1 MGSSGRPTDAPWS
14 SSLSSRGF
22 LDSWSSFPEPSSGH
36 LRLDAL
42 DFSDLW
48 DDEDLGLDGP
58 EADRTNCPPDGSAGH
73 GQAPPPP
80 PLPPPP
86 PPPPP
91 PLPSSPAAPPV
102 PGAPG
107 AAAPLK
113 GRTLKLH
120 WRELGV
126 LLPLPRVTR
135 FGRQTIWAGLRPV
148 ALDTTQLE
156 YLFGTKSHGNLSKV
170 FGGRQKQL
178 SVSVLEMKRSNI
190 ITIALS
196 SLPPP
201 RLLPPLIY
209 RMDSSVLDRD
219 DLQRLTALVP
229 TEEELSLIREAKALS
244 PNAPLAPAELCLL
257 TMGEI
262 PHLSSRLQLWAFAL
276 DYDTLE
282 REIAEPLFHLKT
294 AVEQLAGSQTFKQIL
309 ATVLAIGNFLNGCKV
324 RDTHSRLPLLH
335 HVCAL
340 LLELHPQASDLH
352 SDIGAVTKA
361 GKCDFAAVLSN
372 LAQLE
377 GTVKSSRQHLQA
389 LERAEDRPR
398 GVKGAW
404 RRWGGGGG
412 WMTLVSRCRQS
423 PGIETSLITEVDTD
437 RAISGGRIVLKKKVH
452 SVLGDP
458 AASSEC
464 RFHSFLLFMGYSRTM
479 VRHSSPEGF
488 CKTISDFSLEYRTTR
503 QGILHQRDRE
513 GARETAGRGAPGER
527 GKHNKVAQV
536 KPQDSGDQSRL
547 EEVLLTPGSSERPDH
562 TLPRH
567 RRRLTETPGPFSRKM
582 KS

>member
-58 EADRTNCPPDGSAGH
+58 EADRTTCTPDGPAGL

-80 PLPPPP
+80 PLP

-102 PGAPG
+102 PGGAPG
-107 AAAPLK
+107 AAGPLK

-148 ALDTTQLE
+148 ALDTAQLE

-170 FGGRQKQL
+170 FAGRQKQL

-309 ATVLAIGNFLNGCKV
+309 ATVLAIGNFLNGCKARGFELSYLGKLSQV

-377 GTVKSSRQHLQA
+377 GMVKSSRQHLQA

-404 RRWGGGGG
+404 RRESEQRVKV
-412 WMTLVSRCRQS
+412 L
-423 PGIETSLITEVDTD
+423 
-437 RAISGGRIVLKKKVH
+437 RAVH
-452 SVLGDP
+452 RRVIN
-458 AASSEC
+458 
-464 RFHSFLLFMGYSRTM
+464 RFHSFLLFMGYSRTT

-503 QGILHQRDRE
+503 HGILHQRDRE

-567 RRRLTETPGPFSRKM
+567 RRRLTETPELVFLSGA
-582 KS
+582 

>member
-14 SSLSSRGF
+14 SSLSSRAF

-48 DDEDLGLDGP
+48 DDEDLGLDSP
-58 EADRTNCPPDGSAGH
+58 EADRTNCTPDGPAGL

-80 PLPPPP
+80 PLP

-107 AAAPLK
+107 GAAPLK

-244 PNAPLAPAELCLL
+244 PNTPLAPAELCLL

-309 ATVLAIGNFLNGCKV
+309 ATVLAIGNFLNGCKARGFELSYLGKLSQV

-352 SDIGAVTKA
+352 SDIGAVTRA

-404 RRWGGGGG
+404 WRESEQRVKVLRAVHRR
-412 WMTLVSRCRQS
+412 V
-423 PGIETSLITEVDTD
+423 IN
-437 RAISGGRIVLKKKVH
+437 
-452 SVLGDP
+452 
-458 AASSEC
+458 

-536 KPQDSGDQSRL
+536 KPQQDSGDQSRL

-567 RRRLTETPGPFSRKM
+567 RRRLTETPELVFLSGM
-582 KS
+582 